1 MTWRLTLKAKAREYV
16 VQHYL
21 LGSNR
26 PAEENL
32 ANAQELIRGAKFVRD
47 GVEDGTTRNMA
58 SPALAGLV
66 VDFFYATLSAL
77 GNLFPEVFVQEVPK
91 PVICLV
97 ATAVSSAI
105 DEYAITGI
113 RQDHQFE
120 SSTYSK
126 VFVQLM
132 AMQTK
137 IDGNR
142 KHAAMTRALRV
153 SWATTGR

>member
-1 MTWRLTLKAKAREYV
+1 
-16 VQHYL
+16 
-21 LGSNR
+21 
-26 PAEENL
+26 EENL
-32 ANAQELIRGAKFVRD
+32 ANAQELIWGVKFMRD
-47 GVEDGTTRNMA
+47 GVEDGTTRNMV
-58 SPALAGLV
+58 SPALAGLI
-66 VDFFYATLSAL
+66 VDFFLCYTICPWQS
-77 GNLFPEVFVQEVPK
+77 FPK

-97 ATAVSSAI
+97 AMALQAAI

-113 RQDHQFE
+113 RQDRQFE